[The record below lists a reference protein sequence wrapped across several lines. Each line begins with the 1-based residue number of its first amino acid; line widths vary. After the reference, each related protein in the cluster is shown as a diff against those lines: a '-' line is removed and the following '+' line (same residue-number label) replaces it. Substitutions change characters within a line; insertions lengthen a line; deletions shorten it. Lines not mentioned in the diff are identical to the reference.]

1 MNATIE
7 QFITELR
14 KNPDVFGILLF
25 GSRARGDNR
34 DDSDVDLLV
43 IVKHGFHRIVE
54 KRANLAF
61 EIIFTTEDQAMSFW
75 RANPDDAA
83 ELWRTA
89 RILFD
94 RNGTLQ
100 RLQNAGA
107 EILSQG
113 KAPLPAEQLAH
124 IRFDI
129 GDQLKAIEAFA
140 DRDPVTARLL
150 LSAQMLQLTGLY
162 FDIRQLWTPP
172 PKQRLAVI
180 KEIDGRLY
188 DLIVKYYETPS
199 LSTQIDAF
207 KSIVAIVLNQ

>member
-7 QFITELR
+7 QFVTELR
-14 KNPDVFGILLF
+14 KNPDVLGILLF
-25 GSRARGDNR
+25 GSRARGNNR
-34 DDSDVDLLV
+34 EDSDVDLLV

-54 KRANLAF
+54 ERANLAF
-61 EIIFTTEDQAMSFW
+61 EIIFTTEDQAISFW
-75 RANPDDAA
+75 RANPDDTA
-83 ELWRTA
+83 ELWKTA

-94 RNGTLQ
+94 RNGTMQ
-100 RLQNAGA
+100 RLQNVGA

-129 GDQLKAIEAFA
+129 GDQVKAIEAFA
-140 DRDPVTARLL
+140 YSDPVTARLL
-150 LSAQMLQLTGLY
+150 LSAKMLYLTELY

-180 KEIDGRLY
+180 KEIDSRFY
-188 DLIVKYYETPS
+188 DLIAKYYEAPS
-199 LSTQIDAF
+199 LSMQIDAF
-207 KSIVAIVLNQ
+207 KSILAIVLEQ